1 MNRPIWRRMAL
12 PRPLITAHRA
22 LILAALLLASSVGAA
37 TITPQIGGGI
47 GQFDGGISSGGGLAA
62 PPSGFAYKVDPS
74 GNFYIDPMGNFIL
87 VQVS

>member
-22 LILAALLLASSVGAA
+22 VILVLTALALSAW